1 MMQSWTAIA
10 TLANQLSYTV
20 KRSQPS
26 PRNPRWNASRTL
38 VHAPFVQEPLPRT
51 SREYCRSIHHHRYRL
66 QTLSL
71 NRLPYR
77 RSESHVDRLV
87 QSKVRILL
95 YSGHDPRVMLTA
107 GLSSC
112 VKKFGDVD
120 LSSGKNMY
128 MSIRHGTANKTATPP
143 SVAPPRRR
151 STISPRAS
159 PPNSSNLPCQAP
171 PMSHSA
177 RSSPRLRK
185 PSTASPTPRRYRKCS
200 PSHPRS

>member
-20 KRSQPS
+20 KRSQSS

-87 QSKVRILL
+87 TNTCILPL
-95 YSGHDPRVMLTA
+95 PD
-107 GLSSC
+107 
-112 VKKFGDVD
+112 D
-120 LSSGKNMY
+120 LCSE
-128 MSIRHGTANKTATPP
+128 RRQP
-143 SVAPPRRR
+143 SVLYHLYICHTADAHAGTEFAEGQAVVDRVLEVAVLNGKFVYFTVSRREIMEIIHHARR
-151 STISPRAS
+151 SVAAFRTKWSAQGAS
-159 PPNSSNLPCQAP
+159 V
-171 PMSHSA
+171 
-177 RSSPRLRK
+177 
-185 PSTASPTPRRYRKCS
+185 
-200 PSHPRS
+200 